1 MRSGARP
8 EDAIRVCDHTPS
20 RRIKHVQRKCR
31 QPSALAPAGTPRGSD
46 RSAGRTRGA
55 EHAAERAAGGSG
67 VAGPLIEPST
77 ERDCKEAI
85 RLGEHPSA
93 RASQGLR
100 FSVVCSVALEQR
112 DWSLDSRCL
121 QPRRA
126 EVRRGGSAGLRL
138 VNVVGRFRT
147 IFRRGRGTTGAPL
160 PRQTEQLS
168 PEHPAA
174 PAEPT
179 ARAETRTEPAP
190 APASRPVCPIS
201 TE

>member
-1 MRSGARP
+1 M
-8 EDAIRVCDHTPS
+8 
-20 RRIKHVQRKCR
+20 QRKCR

-100 FSVVCSVALEQR
+100 FRWFAVLR
-112 DWSLDSRCL
+112 WSRETGPLIPDACNL
-121 QPRRA
+121 
-126 EVRRGGSAGLRL
+126 AGLKFDEAGPPDSDSSTSSGASEPFFDGDVAPQVPHYPVRQSSCLPSTPQRRLSPPRAPKREPNLHPHPHLAQCVRL
-138 VNVVGRFRT
+138 VRSE
-147 IFRRGRGTTGAPL
+147 GRG
-160 PRQTEQLS
+160 
-168 PEHPAA
+168 
-174 PAEPT
+174 
-179 ARAETRTEPAP
+179 
-190 APASRPVCPIS
+190 VS
-201 TE
+201 T